1 MKNSNRLD
9 LLLYLWHIL
18 FLISLICCF
27 RAVTSISIA
36 LIIVTGSFKQKNDTG
51 KWISYRLK
59 NGFLITCVLLF
70 LFQAIEYL
78 VLKSQ
83 YTAAKELQLK
93 TAIPLVPLAVCCSS
107 YLNSGIRQKLM
118 RWYVW
123 ILTAVLFF
131 CLLYASYKV
140 YFLKAPGTV
149 FLYHDFV
156 SPFKQHAVQVSI
168 YAFIGLLFL
177 LENARKGVYL
187 YKRYFHL
194 LLILFIT
201 FCIILLSSKL
211 LIAFSA
217 ACLVYY
223 AIAAFGEKRN
233 LRPVIFIS
241 LIIGLAAIA
250 IVLFTQNKVSSRF
263 TEIVSGDNKLIEQNK
278 FDPAIYFNGLQ
289 FRMLQWRFVKEILT
303 EQDAWFTGVAGNA
316 QTFLDKKYIT
326 TNMYIGDGTTTDHGY
341 LGYNTHNQFLQTL
354 LQSGIPGLAVFV
366 LICSALV
373 CMAIRR
379 KNRELRIVVLLL
391 IMYCLNESVFET
403 QYGITLFTFFPLFL
417 YYGTQKIP
425 DTATG

>member
-1 MKNSNRLD
+1 
-9 LLLYLWHIL
+9 
-18 FLISLICCF
+18 
-27 RAVTSISIA
+27 V
-36 LIIVTGSFKQKNDTG
+36 
-51 KWISYRLK
+51 
-59 NGFLITCVLLF
+59 
-70 LFQAIEYL
+70 IEYL
-78 VLKSQ
+78 ILKSQ
-83 YTAAKELQLK
+83 YNAAKELQLK

-131 CLLYASYKV
+131 CLLYASYKF

-149 FLYHDFV
+149 FFYHDFV

-168 YAFIGLLFL
+168 YAFVGLLFL
-177 LENARKGVYL
+177 LENTRKGVYL

-201 FCIILLSSKL
+201 SCIILLSSKL

-223 AIAAFGEKRN
+223 AIAAVGEKRN

-263 TEIVSGDNKLIEQNK
+263 TEIISGDNKLIEQKK

-303 EQDAWFTGVAGNA
+303 EQDAWFAGVAGNA
-316 QTFLDKKYIT
+316 QTLLDKKYIS